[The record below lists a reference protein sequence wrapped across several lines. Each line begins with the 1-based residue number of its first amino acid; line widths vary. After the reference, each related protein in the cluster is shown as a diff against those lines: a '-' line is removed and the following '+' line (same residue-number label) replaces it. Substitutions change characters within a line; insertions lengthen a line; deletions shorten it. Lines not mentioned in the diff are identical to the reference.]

1 MDMYANLQAFVG
13 VGRARS
19 FSAAARQL
27 GISKSVVSERVRQLE
42 QFVGQ
47 QLLFRSTRHVR
58 LSPVGHDVF
67 QQCQDLV
74 ERTDRLLKVM
84 ADGGCS
90 AP

>member
-13 VGRARS
+13 VSKARS

-27 GISKSVVSERVRQLE
+27 GVSKSVISERVKQLE
-42 QFVGQ
+42 QFVAQ
-47 QLLFRSTRHVR
+47 QLLFRCTRHVR
-58 LSPVGHDVF
+58 LSPVGHDVL

-84 ADGGCS
+84 ADGGCA

>member
-1 MDMYANLQAFVG
+1 MDMYANLQAFVC
-13 VGRARS
+13 VGKARS

-27 GISKSVVSERVRQLE
+27 GVSKSVVSERVKQLE

-58 LSPVGHDVF
+58 LSPVGHDVL
-67 QQCQDLV
+67 QQCEDLV
-74 ERTDRLLKVM
+74 ERTDWLLKVM